1 MSSVFWE
8 VSPDEEIE
16 DVPPVR
22 PLGVTIMVA
31 VDLLLLLL
39 IIPAGMLSL
48 FPFAFLIYIYLA
60 QILVWLSPVLIVPNL
75 LAFLWGFR
83 RKRAAVTALTALA
96 IAFTGVSVIVVLL
109 WQAPIVIL
117 GVNFG

>member
-1 MSSVFWE
+1 MSSIFWDAAADDE
-8 VSPDEEIE
+8 VE
-16 DVPPVR
+16 DVRYAR
-22 PLGVTIMVA
+22 PLGVTFMVV

-48 FPFAFLIYIYLA
+48 FPFAFLIYVYLA
-60 QILVWLSPVLIVPNL
+60 QILVWLSPVLIVPNV

-83 RKRAAVTALTALA
+83 RKRAAVTALTALG
-96 IAFTGVSVIVVLL
+96 IAFTGVSVVVVLL

-117 GVNFG
+117 GFDFG